1 MNGAQMI
8 VVVDYG
14 VGNLGSIV
22 NMFKKVGV
30 KAAASSDKEVIAQAN
45 KLILPGIGA
54 FDAGMQKLN
63 ERGLVPLLTQLVM
76 EKKVP
81 VLGLCLG
88 LQLMTKGSAEGQLAG
103 LGWFDAETV
112 RFKFEGDQPNLKV
125 PHMGWNTIEIR
136 NPHPLLANLDLES
149 RFYFVHSFYVRCH
162 EASSVLAETDYGG
175 PFHSIVGKDN
185 IVGAQFHPEKSHKFG
200 MHLLKNFAE
209 L

>member
-1 MNGAQMI
+1 MI

-30 KAAASSDKEVIAQAN
+30 KAVASSDKAVIEQAE

-76 EKKVP
+76 EKKIP

-88 LQLMTKGSAEGQLAG
+88 LQLMTRGSEEGQLAG

-112 RFKFEGDQPNLKV
+112 RFKFDADQFHLKV

-136 NPHPLLANLDLES
+136 NNHPLLANLDVDA
-149 RFYFVHSFYVRCH
+149 RFYFVHSYYVRCH
-162 EASSVLAETDYGG
+162 ATNSVLAETDYGG
-175 PFHSIVGKDN
+175 LFHSIVGKDN